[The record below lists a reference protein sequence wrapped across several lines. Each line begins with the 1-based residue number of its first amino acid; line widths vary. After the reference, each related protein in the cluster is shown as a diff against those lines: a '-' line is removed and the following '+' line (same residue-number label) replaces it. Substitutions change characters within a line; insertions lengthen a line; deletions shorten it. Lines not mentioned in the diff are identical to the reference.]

1 MQNPPRHKRTSQAGI
16 SLIELLISMIIMAIV
31 STMLVGAWISLQ
43 RSYAFAAA
51 ENKATGTARDAL
63 DRVASEIRDA
73 QGITFSPSAT
83 PVPTTSTPFYLTGAS
98 PYVCDGYSCTFY
110 SAYNNPGA
118 ALQSGQYGRGK
129 LHLTAIWLDTSG
141 AQKQKTLYWQRD
153 MADDGFANDRK
164 VVLATNVVNTATTVD
179 KLLFTYNFRN
189 AGVYSSSTKL
199 SPSLTAGNV
208 SSLVS
213 VQVDVIVDANLS
225 HTPKYIDLKTTVQPR
240 NQITP

>member
-83 PVPTTSTPFYLTGAS
+83 PVPTTSTPFSVDATGINCG
-98 PYVCDGYSCTFY
+98 PWRCTFY
-110 SAYNNPGA
+110 SAYNKPSA
-118 ALQSGQYGRGK
+118 ALQSGQYGRDQ
-129 LHLTAIWLDTSG
+129 LRLTAIWLDDIAG

-153 MADDGFANDRK
+153 TSIPADGLDPSDRK
-164 VVLATNVVNTATTVD
+164 VKLATNVVNAAFSSPS
-179 KLLFTYNFRN
+179 KPIFTYFFRT
-189 AGVYSSSTKL
+189 AGVYTSSDT
-199 SPSLTAGNV
+199 LTTANV
-208 SSLVS
+208 ATLVS
-213 VQVDVIVDANLS
+213 VQVDIIVDANLS